1 MVWQYVVVAA
11 VAYAAGSIPSGWLA
25 GKLTRGID
33 VRDYGSGATGG
44 TNVLRTLGLRL
55 ALLVLFADVLKA
67 YVTVLSIWYIFEPYE
82 GANTA
87 HNLQAVAGV
96 AVIVGHDWPVYIGFR
111 GGRGV
116 AATYGSFAAM
126 LFFPLTVPGLLAV
139 AVAIVLAFRY
149 MSLMS
154 VTTVPMGAATFL
166 GLALAGIV
174 PYAFAIF
181 GGIASALVLFQHRGN
196 IQRLLAGTEPKI
208 GEGGERRV
216 RRPLQRLWP
225 FHKM

>member
-1 MVWQYVVVAA
+1 MPWQYVVVAV
-11 VAYAAGSIPSGWLA
+11 VAYLMGSIPSGWLA
-25 GKLTRGID
+25 GKFRQGID
-33 VRDYGSGATGG
+33 IREYGSGATG
-44 TNVLRTLGLRL
+44 TANVLRTLGLWP
-55 ALLVLFADVLKA
+55 ALLVLVADVLKA
-67 YVTVLSIWYIFEPYE
+67 YVVVLLTWYIFEPYVGE
-82 GANTA
+82 NTA

-96 AVIVGHDWPVYIGFR
+96 AAIIGHDWPVYLGFR
-111 GGRGV
+111 GGKGV

-139 AVAIVLAFRY
+139 AVAIVLTFRY

-154 VTTVPMGAATFL
+154 VSTVLMGGACFL

-181 GGIASALVLFQHRGN
+181 GGVASALVLLQHREN

-208 GEGGERRV
+208 GQKVQRR
-216 RRPLQRLWP
+216 LQRP
-225 FHKM
+225 PQSV

>member
-1 MVWQYVVVAA
+1 MLWQYVVVAV
-11 VAYAAGSIPSGWLA
+11 VAYLMGAIPTGWLV
-25 GKLTRGID
+25 GKLARGID

-44 TNVLRTLGLRL
+44 TNVLRTLGLRP
-55 ALLVLFADVLKA
+55 ALFVLVVDVLKA
-67 YVTVLSIWYIFEPYE
+67 YVAVLSTWYIFEPYE

-96 AVIVGHDWPVYIGFR
+96 GVIIGHDWPVYIGFR

-154 VTTVPMGAATFL
+154 LTTVPLGGAAF
-166 GLALAGIV
+166 LALAVAGIT

-196 IQRLLAGTEPKI
+196 IQRLLAGTEPKM
-208 GEGGERRV
+208 GQGGEPRAEGS
-216 RRPLQRLWP
+216 PQRLWP

>member
-1 MVWQYVVVAA
+1 MAWQYVVVAV
-11 VAYAAGSIPSGWLA
+11 VAYLMGSIPSGWLA
-25 GKLTRGID
+25 GKLVRGID
-33 VRDYGSGATGG
+33 IREYGSGATG
-44 TNVLRTLGLRL
+44 TANVLRTLGLSP

-67 YVTVLSIWYIFEPYE
+67 YVVVLLTWYIFEPYVGE
-82 GANTA
+82 NTA

-96 AVIVGHDWPVYIGFR
+96 AAVIGHDWPVYLGFR
-111 GGRGV
+111 GGKGV

-139 AVAIVLAFRY
+139 AVAIVLTFRY

-154 VTTVPMGAATFL
+154 VITVLMGGACFL

-181 GGIASALVLFQHRGN
+181 GGIASALVLLQHREN
-196 IQRLLAGTEPKI
+196 IHRLLAGTEPKI
-208 GEGGERRV
+208 GQRVQRR
-216 RRPLQRLWP
+216 LQRP
-225 FHKM
+225 PQSV

>member
-1 MVWQYVVVAA
+1 MVWQYVVVAV
-11 VAYAAGSIPSGWLA
+11 VAYLMGAIPTGWLL
-25 GKLTRGID
+25 GKLARGID

-44 TNVLRTLGLRL
+44 TNVLRTLGLRA
-55 ALLVLFADVLKA
+55 ALFVLVADVLKA

-96 AVIVGHDWPVYIGFR
+96 FAIVGHNWPVYIGFR

-126 LFFPLTVPGLLAV
+126 LFFPLTVPGLLA
-139 AVAIVLAFRY
+139 AGVAIVLAFRY

-154 VTTVPMGAATFL
+154 VTTVPMGGATFL
-166 GLALAGIV
+166 GMAVAGVV

-208 GEGGERRV
+208 GRGGKRRV
-216 RRPLQRLWP
+216 QRSPQRLRP
-225 FHKM
+225 FHKI